1 MDNIDDNDGDNDDED
16 NDEKEDKT
24 MVFIDLGWSLTLT
37 NAIVNKFEGIIIK
50 IITMTI
56 TIAIN
61 LSIVAGFRL
70 LLRPPIKIV
79 RRRASLARRIPNC
92 RLFD

>member
-1 MDNIDDNDGDNDDED
+1 MDIIDENDDNDDDDDDE
-16 NDEKEDKT
+16 EDKT
-24 MVFIDLGWSLTLT
+24 MVFIDLGWSFTWT
-37 NAIVNKFEGIIIK
+37 NAILNKFDGTIIK
-50 IITMTI
+50 TI
-56 TIAIN
+56 TIRITIVIN